1 MIEYNNKVWFRH
13 ILYFHKT
20 DTFRALLWEM
30 LIVAIYCGVVASIEI
45 YLLRELRNLDSSE
58 SVAKALKNT
67 TIMHSILGFV
77 LSLLIVFRT
86 NTAYDRWWEGRKL
99 WGALVNNTRNL
110 AVKINAFLPAS
121 CQAER
126 EYFRAMIGN
135 FPFALKEHLR
145 GAVKMEEIEDIEDF
159 KSSCDGRQHIPN
171 LMIQSMY
178 RKTKSLYQANSI
190 SGDELIVI
198 DKELKSFFDIMGA
211 CERIKNTPIPFT
223 YNIFLKKFIFFYIIT
238 LPIGFVAYFEY
249 WAIPISVF
257 VFYVLV
263 SLEIIAEEIEMPF
276 GLDANDL
283 PTQKL
288 SEMIRT
294 NVNEIVAN

>member
-13 ILYFHKT
+13 ILNFHKT
-20 DTFRALLWEM
+20 DTFR
-30 LIVAIYCGVVASIEI
+30 I
-45 YLLRELRNLDSSE
+45 LLREMMIVAAYTAVVAAIEIHFLRDVRMTE
-58 SVAKALKNT
+58 SGEAVEKVLKNT

-77 LSLLIVFRT
+77 LSLLVVFRT
-86 NTAYDRWWEGRKL
+86 NTAYDRWWAGRKL

-110 AVKINAFLPAS
+110 SVKINAFLPAS
-121 CQAER
+121 CQAEK
-126 EYFRAMIGN
+126 EFFKTMIGS

-145 GAVKMEEIEDIEDF
+145 EGIALSEIEDVEGF
-159 KSSCDGRQHIPN
+159 KEQCADGKHVPN
-171 LMIQSMY
+171 LMIQLLY
-178 RKTKSLYQANSI
+178 RKTKSLFDAGHI

-211 CERIKNTPIPFT
+211 CERIKNTPIPFS
-223 YNIFLKKFIFFYIIT
+223 YSIFLKKFIFFYIVT

-276 GLDANDL
+276 GRDPNDL

-288 SEMIRT
+288 ADMIRG
-294 NVNEIVAN
+294 NVNEIFAK

>member
-13 ILYFHKT
+13 ILNFHKT
-20 DTFRALLWEM
+20 DTFRILLWEM
-30 LIVAIYCGVVASIEI
+30 LIVALYTALVAAIEI
-45 YLLRELRNLDSSE
+45 HWLRDLRMSGSGDSVE
-58 SVAKALKNT
+58 KALKNT

-77 LSLLIVFRT
+77 LSLLVVFRT

-110 AVKINAFLPAS
+110 SVKLNAFLPAS
-121 CQAER
+121 CEGER
-126 EYFRAMIGN
+126 DFFKTMIGE
-135 FPFALKEHLR
+135 FPTALKEHLR
-145 GAVKMEEIEDIEDF
+145 AGIKLDEMEDVEGYKERFAE
-159 KSSCDGRQHIPN
+159 REHIPN
-171 LMIQSMY
+171 LLIQEMY
-178 RKTKSLYQANSI
+178 RKTKSLHSDGHLN
-190 SGDELIVI
+190 GDELIVV

-211 CERIKNTPIPFT
+211 CERIKNTPIPFS
-223 YNIFLKKFIFFYIIT
+223 YSIFLKKFIFFYIVT

-276 GLDANDL
+276 GLDPNDL

-288 SEMIRT
+288 SDMIRR
-294 NVNEIVAN
+294 NVHEIFQA

>member
-1 MIEYNNKVWFRH
+1 MIEYDNKVWFRH
-13 ILYFHKT
+13 ILNFHKT
-20 DTFRALLWEM
+20 DTFRILLREM
-30 LIVAIYCGVVASIEI
+30 LIVALFTALVAAIEI
-45 YLLRELRNLDSSE
+45 HFLRDLRMSGSGDAIE
-58 SVAKALKNT
+58 KALKNT

-77 LSLLIVFRT
+77 LSLLVVFRT

-110 AVKINAFLPAS
+110 SVKFNSFLPAS
-121 CQAER
+121 CQRER
-126 EYFRAMIGN
+126 EFFRTMIGE
-135 FPFALKEHLR
+135 FPTVLKEHLR
-145 GAVKMEEIEDIEDF
+145 SGIKMDEIEDVEGY
-159 KSSCDGRQHIPN
+159 KERLAGREHIPN
-171 LMIQSMY
+171 LMIQEMY
-178 RKTKSLYQANSI
+178 RKTKSLHSAGHL
-190 SGDELIVI
+190 SGDELIVV

-211 CERIKNTPIPFT
+211 CERIKNTPIPFS
-223 YNIFLKKFIFFYIIT
+223 YSIFLKKFIFFYIVT

-276 GLDANDL
+276 GDDPNDL

-288 SEMIRT
+288 SDMIRR
-294 NVNEIVAN
+294 NVHEIFEA

>member
-13 ILYFHKT
+13 ILNFHKT
-20 DTFRALLWEM
+20 DTFRILLWEM
-30 LIVAIYCGVVASIEI
+30 VIVAIYTGLVAAIEIHLLRDYRMTGSGESIEK
-45 YLLRELRNLDSSE
+45 
-58 SVAKALKNT
+58 VLKNT

-77 LSLLIVFRT
+77 LSLLVVFRT

-110 AVKINAFLPAS
+110 SVKLNAFLPAS
-121 CQAER
+121 CQSER
-126 EYFRAMIGN
+126 QFFKTMIGE
-135 FPFALKEHLR
+135 FPTALKEHLR
-145 GAVKMEEIEDIEDF
+145 EGIKLDEMEDVEGYKERFADQE
-159 KSSCDGRQHIPN
+159 HIPN
-171 LMIQSMY
+171 LLIQEMY
-178 RKTKSLYQANSI
+178 RKTKTLHAAGHLN
-190 SGDELIVI
+190 GDELIVV

-211 CERIKNTPIPFT
+211 CERIKNTPIPFS
-223 YNIFLKKFIFFYIIT
+223 YSIFLKKFIFFYIVT

-276 GLDANDL
+276 GLDPNDL

-288 SEMIRT
+288 SEMIRR
-294 NVNEIVAN
+294 NVHEIFEK

>member
-1 MIEYNNKVWFRH
+1 MIEYDNKVWFRH
-13 ILYFHKT
+13 ILNFHKT
-20 DTFRALLWEM
+20 DTIRILLREM
-30 LIVAIYCGVVASIEI
+30 LIVAVYTAIVAAIEI
-45 YLLRELRNLDSSE
+45 HFLRDLRMMESGE
-58 SVAKALKNT
+58 SVVKVLKNT

-77 LSLLIVFRT
+77 LSLLVVFRT

-110 AVKINAFLPAS
+110 SVKINSFLPEC
-121 CQAER
+121 CQAEK
-126 EYFRAMIGN
+126 ELFRTMIGN
-135 FPFALKEHLR
+135 FPTALKEHLR
-145 GAVKMEEIEDIEDF
+145 GGIKLNEIEDVEGF
-159 KSSCDGRQHIPN
+159 KASCADRQHIPN
-171 LMIQSMY
+171 LMIQSLY
-178 RKTKSLYQANSI
+178 RKTKSLLDAGHL

-211 CERIKNTPIPFT
+211 CERIKNTPIPFS
-223 YNIFLKKFIFFYIIT
+223 YGIFLKKFIFFYIIT

-276 GLDANDL
+276 GRDANDL

-288 SEMIRT
+288 ADMIRE
-294 NVNEIVAN
+294 NVNEIFAD

>member
-1 MIEYNNKVWFRH
+1 MIEYDNKVWFRH
-13 ILYFHKT
+13 ILHFHKT
-20 DTFRALLWEM
+20 DTFRILLWEM
-30 LIVAIYCGVVASIEI
+30 VIVAIYTALVAAVEI
-45 YLLRELRNLDSSE
+45 HFLREMRMSTSDDS
-58 SVAKALKNT
+58 VGLALKNT

-77 LSLLIVFRT
+77 LSLLVVFRT

-110 AVKINAFLPAS
+110 SVKINAFLPAS
-121 CQAER
+121 CQSER
-126 EYFRAMIGN
+126 QFFNTMIGS
-135 FPFALKEHLR
+135 FPTALKEHLR
-145 GAVKMEEIEDIEDF
+145 AGIKLDEVDDIEGF
-159 KSSCDGRQHIPN
+159 KETFGDREHVPN
-171 LMIQSMY
+171 MMIQQMY
-178 RKTKSLYQANSI
+178 RKTKGLYADGHLT
-190 SGDELIVI
+190 GDEMFVV

-211 CERIKNTPIPFT
+211 CERIKSTPIPFS
-223 YNIFLKKFIFFYIIT
+223 YSIFLKKFIFFYIIT

-276 GLDANDL
+276 GHDANDL

-288 SEMIRT
+288 ADMIRR
-294 NVNEIVAN
+294 NVDEIFAA

>member
-13 ILYFHKT
+13 ILNFHKT
-20 DTFRALLWEM
+20 DTFRILLWEM
-30 LIVAIYCGVVASIEI
+30 LIVAIYTALVAAVEIHFLRDLRLNGSGESIE
-45 YLLRELRNLDSSE
+45 
-58 SVAKALKNT
+58 KALKNT

-77 LSLLIVFRT
+77 LSLLVVFRT

-110 AVKINAFLPAS
+110 SVKINAFIPES

-126 EYFRAMIGN
+126 EFFRTMIGE
-135 FPFALKEHLR
+135 FPTALKEHLR
-145 GAVKMEEIEDIEDF
+145 TGINLDEIEDAEGF
-159 KSSCDGRQHIPN
+159 KERFADKEHIPN
-171 LMIQSMY
+171 LLIQQMY
-178 RKTKSLYQANSI
+178 RKTKSLYAAGHL
-190 SGDELIVI
+190 SGDELIVV
-198 DKELKSFFDIMGA
+198 DKELKSFLDIMGA
-211 CERIKNTPIPFT
+211 CERIKNTPIPFS
-223 YNIFLKKFIFFYIIT
+223 YSIFLKKFIFFYIVT

-276 GLDANDL
+276 GLDPNDL

-288 SEMIRT
+288 SDMIRR
-294 NVNEIVAN
+294 NVREIFEA

>member
-1 MIEYNNKVWFRH
+1 MIEYDNKVWFRH
-13 ILYFHKT
+13 ILKFHKT
-20 DTFRALLWEM
+20 DTFR
-30 LIVAIYCGVVASIEI
+30 I
-45 YLLRELRNLDSSE
+45 LLREMMIVAAYTALVAAIEIHFLRDLRMTE
-58 SVAKALKNT
+58 SGEAVEKVLKNT

-77 LSLLIVFRT
+77 LSLLVVFRT

-110 AVKINAFLPAS
+110 SVKINSILPES
-121 CQAER
+121 CRSEK
-126 EYFRAMIGN
+126 EFFKTMIGN
-135 FPFALKEHLR
+135 FPTALKEHLR
-145 GAVKMEEIEDIEDF
+145 EGINLAELEDVEGF
-159 KSSCDGRQHIPN
+159 KDGYADREHIPN
-171 LMIQSMY
+171 LMIQSLY
-178 RKTKSLYQANSI
+178 RKTKSLYDAGHL
-190 SGDELIVI
+190 SGDELIVV

-211 CERIKNTPIPFT
+211 CERIKNTPIPFS
-223 YNIFLKKFIFFYIIT
+223 YSIFLKKFIFFYIIT

-288 SEMIRT
+288 SDMIRR
-294 NVNEIVAN
+294 NVDEIFAN

>member
-13 ILYFHKT
+13 ILNFNKT
-20 DTFRALLWEM
+20 DTFRILFPEM
-30 LIVAIYCGVVASIEI
+30 VMVAVYTAIVAAVEI
-45 YLLRELRNLDSSE
+45 YLLRDLRMSGSGEL
-58 SVAKALKNT
+58 VGKALKNT
-67 TIMHSILGFV
+67 TVMHSILGFV
-77 LSLLIVFRT
+77 LSLLVVFRT

-110 AVKINAFLPAS
+110 AVKINAFLPDT
-121 CQAER
+121 CTAER
-126 EYFRAMIGN
+126 QFFKTMIGS
-135 FPFALKEHLR
+135 FPTALKEHLR
-145 GAVKMEEIEDIEDF
+145 DGIKLDEFEDAEGF
-159 KSSCDGRQHIPN
+159 KEQFGDCEHVPN
-171 LMIQSMY
+171 QMIQAMY
-178 RKTKSLYQANSI
+178 RKTKSLSDANHLT
-190 SGDELIVI
+190 DYELLVV

-211 CERIKNTPIPFT
+211 CERIKNTPIPFS
-223 YNIFLKKFIFFYIIT
+223 YSIFLKKFIFFYIVT

-288 SEMIRT
+288 SDMIKR
-294 NVNEIVAN
+294 NVDEIFEN